1 MDDEPVR
8 GGYPTIEF
16 LARSG
21 LERMQAAER
30 GLMPRP
36 PIHHLF
42 GLMPGD
48 ATEESCTFTM
58 PASPWLQSAAGV
70 FTAGTAAL
78 VADAPLGSAVIL
90 PLGLGD
96 IVITSDLTMNYLRP
110 TSPASKTLI
119 ARARPVAVGKR
130 LGLSEAVIEDASG
143 ALVAHATSRCFIRH
157 IDVSPAAELPPVEAA
172 HYDTPDPHER
182 PLTTGILGPE
192 VWAER
197 SFLEIC
203 HDIKAGE
210 LSEAPFVELFALR
223 EVEAREG
230 YFETSMDAGPWY
242 TSPAGTIYGGFLAY
256 LADSVL
262 SGAMATTIPANT
274 VCAPLDLKVNY
285 LRPVFPDGRRL
296 IAKATVVHRGKTLAL
311 AECEILNADDKVVVK
326 ATSSATI
333 IEGRNWAPAVL
344 DETPV
349 AETPEIK
356 A

>member
-21 LERMQAAER
+21 LERMQAAEQ

-42 GLMPGD
+42 GLTPGET
-48 ATEESCTFTM
+48 TEESCTFTM

-90 PLGLGD
+90 PLGFGD

-110 TSPASKTLI
+110 TSPTSKTLI
-119 ARARPVAVGKR
+119 ARARPIAVGKR
-130 LGLSEAVIEDASG
+130 LGLSEAVIEDVSG
-143 ALVAHATSRCFIRH
+143 TLVAHATSRCFIRH
-157 IDVSPAAELPPVEAA
+157 IDVPREAELPPVEAA
-172 HYDTPDPHER
+172 HYDTPDPYER
-182 PLTTGILGPE
+182 PLTTGIVDPE
-192 VWAER
+192 MWAQR
-197 SFLEIC
+197 SFLEIFE
-203 HDIKAGE
+203 DISAGA
-210 LSEAPFVELFALR
+210 LPEAPFVRLFALR
-223 EVEAREG
+223 DAEARAG
-230 YFETSMDAGPWY
+230 YFETSIDAGPWL

-262 SGAMATTIPANT
+262 TGAIATTMPANT
-274 VCAPLDLKVNY
+274 ACAPLDLKVNY

-296 IAKATVVHRGKTLAL
+296 VAKATVVHRGQTLAL

-333 IEGRNWAPAVL
+333 IQGRNWAPAVL

-349 AETPEIK
+349 ADAAER
-356 A
+356 